1 MVQHRVPENIF
12 RLGFLLIASLPILV
26 ANVSSAQ
33 HTVASDPPAFLLPVT
48 YGSGGERPASVV
60 VADVNGDGKPDV
72 IVANEFSN
80 SVGVL
85 LGNGDGTF
93 QPVVAYGVGG
103 LFAESVAVADVNGDL
118 KLDLLVAVRCVNGC
132 EGSIG
137 VLLGNGNGTFQ
148 PVVSYDSGGEG
159 AWSLAVAD
167 VNSDHKPDLAVVNEA
182 SNSVGVL
189 LGNGDGTF
197 QSAVSYQLAEYSP
210 RSVGAADVNGDG
222 HPDLVVACICLS
234 SIQCPGEG
242 RVAVLLGNG
251 DGTFQPEITY
261 NPGGDDSGFVVTADV
276 NGDGRPDLVV
286 QNACTFIGVV
296 CLGNSTAGVLLQNA
310 TGTFNSGVAYGSGV
324 FGYGSVAAADLN
336 GDGNTDL
343 VAGSCCDLAFGVLL
357 GNGDGTFQVGLPYG
371 SGGFGPVSVVIADL
385 NGDGRPDLVA
395 ANSPSNTLG
404 VLLNNTPFCMSPP
417 VVTLAVSPSSLWPAN
432 GKLVPVTIS
441 GTITAVGS
449 ECTLETTSYA
459 VTDEYG
465 KVQPTGPVTMGSGG
479 AYSLTVWLRASR
491 LGTDLDGRRYTVSV
505 SASNNAGKTGSRAG
519 TVVVPHD
526 QGH

>member
-1 MVQHRVPENIF
+1 M
-12 RLGFLLIASLPILV
+12 
-26 ANVSSAQ
+26 
-33 HTVASDPPAFLLPVT
+33 
-48 YGSGGERPASVV
+48 
-60 VADVNGDGKPDV
+60 
-72 IVANEFSN
+72 
-80 SVGVL
+80 
-85 LGNGDGTF
+85 
-93 QPVVAYGVGG
+93 
-103 LFAESVAVADVNGDL
+103 
-118 KLDLLVAVRCVNGC
+118 
-132 EGSIG
+132 
-137 VLLGNGNGTFQ
+137 
-148 PVVSYDSGGEG
+148 
-159 AWSLAVAD
+159 
-167 VNSDHKPDLAVVNEA
+167 
-182 SNSVGVL
+182 
-189 LGNGDGTF
+189 
-197 QSAVSYQLAEYSP
+197 
-210 RSVGAADVNGDG
+210 
-222 HPDLVVACICLS
+222 
-234 SIQCPGEG
+234 
-242 RVAVLLGNG
+242 
-251 DGTFQPEITY
+251 
-261 NPGGDDSGFVVTADV
+261 
-276 NGDGRPDLVV
+276 
-286 QNACTFIGVV
+286 
-296 CLGNSTAGVLLQNA
+296 LLQNA

-449 ECTLETTSYA
+449 ACTVKTTSYA